1 VVINHSLCSHLPFAG
16 EETKQKFQWLSTIPV
31 QSHHAKAN
39 QDLVADTGL
48 WLMKGQHYIDWK
60 QSTKSCAFLLHGSL
74 GCGKTALMSV
84 CAVLE
89 WYRTWANV
97 E

>member
-1 VVINHSLCSHLPFAG
+1 VVIKHLLHSYLPFAG
-16 EETKQKFQWLSTIPV
+16 EGTKQKFQWLSTVPV

-48 WLMKGQHYIDWK
+48 WLMTRQLYIDWK

-84 CAVLE
+84 CTVLQ
-89 WYRTWANV
+89 
-97 E
+97 

>member
-1 VVINHSLCSHLPFAG
+1 M
-16 EETKQKFQWLSTIPV
+16 KQKFQWLSTIPV

-48 WLMKGQHYIDWK
+48 WLTKRQLYIDWK
-60 QSTKSCAFLLHGSL
+60 QSTKSCAFLLHGSP

-84 CAVLE
+84 CTV
-89 WYRTWANV
+89 V